1 MKKPIIEVR
10 KIEESIYGYAV
21 YRNDQPSPIIRGISG
36 AHARHIKH
44 ILRGMSDLPYKIN
57 PIKDWY
63 DHDEIVDT

>member
-10 KIEESIYGYAV
+10 RIEESVTGYAV
-21 YRNDQPSPIIRGISG
+21 YRNDQPSPIIKGISQ

-44 ILRGMSDLPYKIN
+44 ILRGMIDLPYKIT

-63 DHDEIVDT
+63 DYDHIVDV

>member
-10 KIEESIYGYAV
+10 KVSDGIYGYGV
-21 YRNDQPSPIIRGISG
+21 YRNDTPSAIIKGISQ

-63 DHDEIVDT
+63 DHYVIVDA